1 MDGRWRGGLRIGD
14 MGGGEASKAILIVE
28 PDSDFR
34 DVLLREISRAGYTVV
49 PAPHSMAALNLLD
62 VRQFDGLVSAVEF
75 GPGQLHGVALARM
88 MKRRRPLIAVVIL
101 CDDPDVLAEEVDLPG
116 PVVAKPAGALAI
128 VAHLKQKLAP

>member
-1 MDGRWRGGLRIGD
+1 
-14 MGGGEASKAILIVE
+14 MGGGVASKTILIVE

-34 DVLLREISRAGYTVV
+34 DTLVREVSRAGFAAV

-88 MKRRRPLIAVVIL
+88 MKRRWPLTAVVIL
-101 CDDPDVLAEEVDLPG
+101 CDDAGALADEVDLPG
-116 PVVAKPAGALAI
+116 VILVKPAEPAAI
-128 VAHLKQKLAP
+128 TDHLKQKLGA